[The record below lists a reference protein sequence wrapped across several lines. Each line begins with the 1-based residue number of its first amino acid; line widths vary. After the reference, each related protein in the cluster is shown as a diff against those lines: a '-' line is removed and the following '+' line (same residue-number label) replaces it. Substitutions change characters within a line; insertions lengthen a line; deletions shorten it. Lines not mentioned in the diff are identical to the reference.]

1 MMSAKGYTLDAGAL
15 IAVDRGDR
23 RMAFLIGRAFERQ
36 AVLTVPAAALA
47 QVVRSPG
54 RQAQLMRLVR
64 HRSVRVVPLDAEAS
78 VMVGRLLAASGTAD
92 VVDAHVVVCARRV
105 GQVVITSDPD
115 DLRRLDATLPVF
127 AL

>member
-47 QVVRSPG
+47 QVAGS
-54 RQAQLMRLVR
+54 
-64 HRSVRVVPLDAEAS
+64 
-78 VMVGRLLAASGTAD
+78 T
-92 VVDAHVVVCARRV
+92 RRC
-105 GQVVITSDPD
+105 PC
-115 DLRRLDATLPVF
+115 LRCSSIGPI
-127 AL
+127 